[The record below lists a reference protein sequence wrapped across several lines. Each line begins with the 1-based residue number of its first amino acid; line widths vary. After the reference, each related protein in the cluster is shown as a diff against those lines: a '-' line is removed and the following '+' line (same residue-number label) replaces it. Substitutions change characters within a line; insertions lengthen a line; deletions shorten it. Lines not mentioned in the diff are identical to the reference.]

1 MKRLLASSNFWNAV
15 IASALLFAA
24 CKLDC
29 NGITDYIFFL
39 FAGRTAA
46 TGIKDFVRAKGG
58 VEYDKEEQQYKKI

>member
-1 MKRLLASSNFWNAV
+1 MKRLIASSNFWNAV